1 MTTNS
6 PPPRQR
12 QDPYAEPPGSR
23 GVLRRLARLF
33 LFFAG
38 LTACLTASL
47 LLYARWQQTRYAAQ
61 VHIDQGNVNLNP
73 VEYFY
78 LQGYLGLHAAELS
91 RPAVAAT
98 ATGAAPTTGAAPAVV
113 TFTIAPGETA
123 NAIAANLAAQALLAN
138 TQLFVNYVRYYG
150 LDANLEAGVYTIDAG
165 TTIPE
170 LAAIL
175 SNAAGQD
182 VTLRFLEGWR
192 SEEMAH
198 YLAQTQPAQID
209 AAQFLAIV
217 QQRAPFD
224 LSGYDFLSA
233 EVASLE
239 GYLFPDT
246 YRLPLDADAAYL
258 VDLMLQNF
266 GRRVTPLMR
275 QAYGA
280 AGLSLTQAVS
290 LAAIVEREAVVDAE
304 RPLVASVFL
313 NRLAQGMKLD
323 ADPTVQYAVGPQPD
337 GVWWKSPLSVADLAL
352 DSPYNTYLYPGLPP
366 GPIANPGLASLQAV
380 AQPAQ
385 TNYLFFVAGCD
396 PNAPGLHIFS
406 LTYEEHL
413 INVANCR

>member
-1 MTTNS
+1 MTPDRPST
-6 PPPRQR
+6 RQR
-12 QDPYAEPPGSR
+12 QDPYMEPSGIG

-47 LLYARWQQTRYAAQ
+47 LLYARWQQSQYAGQ
-61 VHIDQGNVNLNP
+61 VRIDQGNVNLNP
-73 VEYFY
+73 AEYLY

-91 RPAVAAT
+91 QPAGTAQSAAT
-98 ATGAAPTTGAAPAVV
+98 FA
-113 TFTIAPGETA
+113 IAPGETA
-123 NAIAANLAAQALLAN
+123 NIIAANLAAQGLLTN
-138 TQLFVNYVRYYG
+138 TELFINYVRYYG
-150 LDANLEAGVYTIDAG
+150 LDASLEAGIYTIEVGA
-165 TTIPE
+165 TVPQ
-170 LAAIL
+170 LAATL
-175 SNAAGQD
+175 SNAVGQE

-198 YLAQTQPAQID
+198 YLGQTRPAQID
-209 AAQFLAIV
+209 AAHFLAIV
-217 QQRAPFD
+217 QRRALFD
-224 LSGYDFLSA
+224 SSGYDFLDEA
-233 EVASLE
+233 TGSLE

-266 GRRVTPLMR
+266 GRRVPPAMR
-275 QAYGA
+275 QAYAA
-280 AGLSLTQAVS
+280 AGLSLQQAVT

-313 NRLAQGMKLD
+313 NRLAQDMKLD
-323 ADPTVQYAVGPQPD
+323 ADPTVQYAVGQQPD
-337 GVWWKSPLSVADLAL
+337 GAWWKSPLSVTDLAV
-352 DSPYNTYLYPGLPP
+352 DSAYNTYLYKGLPP

-385 TNYLFFVAGCD
+385 TAYLFFVAGCD

-406 LTYEEHL
+406 VTYEEHL
-413 INVANCR
+413 VNVANCR

>member
-1 MTTNS
+1 MTNNF

-12 QDPYAEPPGSR
+12 QDPYAAPAG
-23 GVLRRLARLF
+23 GGFLRRLARLF

-47 LLYARWQQTRYAAQ
+47 LLYARWQQTRYAGQ
-61 VHIDQGNVNLNP
+61 VRIDQGNVNLNP
-73 VEYFY
+73 AEYFY
-78 LQGYLGLHAAELS
+78 LQSYLGLHAAELS

-98 ATGAAPTTGAAPAVV
+98 TTGAAPTVV
-113 TFTIAPGETA
+113 AFTIAPGETA
-123 NAIAANLAAQALLAN
+123 NIIAANLATQGLLAN
-138 TQLFVNYVRYYG
+138 TELFVNYVRYYG

-182 VTLRFLEGWR
+182 VTLHFLEGWR

-217 QQRAPFD
+217 QQRVPFD

-233 EVASLE
+233 ETTSLE

-258 VDLMLQNF
+258 VNLMLQNF
-266 GRRVTPLMR
+266 GRRVTPSMR

-280 AGLSLTQAVS
+280 AGLSLAQAVS

-323 ADPTVQYAVGPQPD
+323 ADPTVQYAVGQQPD

-406 LTYEEHL
+406 VTYEEHL
-413 INVANCR
+413 VNVANCR